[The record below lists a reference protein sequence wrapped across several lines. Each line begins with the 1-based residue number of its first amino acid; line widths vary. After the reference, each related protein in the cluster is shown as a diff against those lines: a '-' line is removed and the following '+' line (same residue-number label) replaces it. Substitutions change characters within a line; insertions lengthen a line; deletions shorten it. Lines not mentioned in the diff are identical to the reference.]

1 MTTVETSSGRV
12 RGVDAGVHSFRGV
25 PYAAPPVGPARFAPP
40 RPHEPWPGVRDATH
54 PGPTAAQPVLPVNV
68 FGQTIVPGDDVLHL
82 DVHTLSVTG
91 PLRPVVVWIH
101 GGGMVVGGNA
111 DVYGAGLARR
121 GVVVVAINYRLGVD
135 GFLVLDDAP
144 SNRGVLDWVAALG
157 WVRDNIARFGG
168 DPANVTVAG
177 QSAGAAA
184 AIILL
189 TVPGAAGLFHRV
201 FAMSGTPWNVVDLA
215 TARPHAA
222 DLARRVGAEPSVAG
236 IGAVERD
243 RLLAVQHEVAPVAG
257 LDGFDE
263 PLDLVRRLAGYELWL
278 GPVVDG
284 DVIPE
289 HPLAAVARGVGDDV
303 PVVTG
308 STGEEADA
316 LLSFISAA
324 VDPADADAILADLGL
339 ARAGVEAWRTE
350 LARRARRAGRP
361 PPTPAAELGAAV
373 TALSFRV
380 PALQLAEARAT
391 GGPSSTFVYEVTWH
405 ADTPLGTVHGLD
417 VPLVWDALGVDGA
430 AILLGDP
437 PPLTLAGDMAGAL
450 VRFAADGDPGW
461 PAYDPIDRR
470 ELAFDVPSHARHDPD
485 PAARALFGPLRAV
498 PHAGSTPPAGRLNG
512 PARPSLSRRRDRG
525 GRGRHRSDRPPGRRG
540 SSPRGRRSG

>member
-1 MTTVETSSGRV
+1 MTTVETSSGLV

-40 RPHEPWPGVRDATH
+40 RPHEPWSGVRDATR
-54 PGPTAAQPVLPVNV
+54 PGPTAAQPVLPVSV
-68 FGQTIVPGDDVLHL
+68 FGQTIVAGDDVLHL
-82 DVHTLSVTG
+82 DIHTPSVTG

-121 GVVVVAINYRLGVD
+121 GIVVVAINYRLGVD

-144 SNRGVLDWVAALG
+144 PNRGVLDWVAALG
-157 WVRDNIARFGG
+157 WVRENIARFGG
-168 DPANVTVAG
+168 DPGNVTVAG

-189 TVPGAAGLFHRV
+189 AVPGAAGLFHRV
-201 FAMSGTPWNVVDLA
+201 FAMSGTPWNVVDVA
-215 TARPHAA
+215 TARLHAV
-222 DLARRVGAEPSVAG
+222 DLARRVGAEPTVAG

-243 RLLAVQHEVAPVAG
+243 RLLAVQQEVAPVAG
-257 LDGFDE
+257 LDGFDD
-263 PLDLVRRLAGYELWL
+263 PLALVRRLAGYQLWL

-284 DVIPE
+284 DVVPE
-289 HPLAAVARGVGDDV
+289 HPLVAVARGVGGEV

-308 STGEEADA
+308 STAEEADA
-316 LLSFISAA
+316 LLSFIGAA
-324 VDPADADAILADLGL
+324 VNPADADAILADLGL
-339 ARAGVEAWRTE
+339 APSEVGAWREE
-350 LARRARRAGRP
+350 LARRAQRAGRP

-373 TALSFRV
+373 TALSFRI
-380 PALQLAEARAT
+380 PALQLADARAT
-391 GGPSSTFVYEVTWH
+391 AGPAPTFVYEVTWH

-450 VRFAADGDPGW
+450 VGFATGGAPGW
-461 PAYDPIDRR
+461 PAYDQADRT
-470 ELAFDVPSHARHDPD
+470 EMAFDVPSHARHDPD
-485 PAARALFGPLRAV
+485 PAARALFGPLRGIPSVA
-498 PHAGSTPPAGRLNG
+498 PA
-512 PARPSLSRRRDRG
+512 PTAAPG
-525 GRGRHRSDRPPGRRG
+525 GTG
-540 SSPRGRRSG
+540 

>member
-1 MTTVETSSGRV
+1 MTTVETSSGLV
-12 RGVDAGVHSFRGV
+12 RGVDGEDVEGAGVHSFRGV
-25 PYAAPPVGPARFAPP
+25 PYAAPPVGPTRFAPP
-40 RPHEPWPGVRDATH
+40 QPHEPWTGVRDATH
-54 PGPTAAQPVLPVNV
+54 PGPTAAQPVLPVSV
-68 FGQTIVPGDDVLHL
+68 FGQTIVAGDDVLHL
-82 DVHTLSVTG
+82 DVHTPSVTG

-144 SNRGVLDWVAALG
+144 PNRGVLDWVAALG

-168 DPANVTVAG
+168 DPDNVTVAG

-184 AIILL
+184 ADILL
-189 TVPGAAGLFHRV
+189 TVPQADGLFHRV
-201 FAMSGTPWNVVDLA
+201 FAMSGTPWNIVDVA

-222 DLARRVGAEPSVAG
+222 DLARRVGVEPTVAG
-236 IGAVERD
+236 IGAVERE

-263 PLDLVRRLAGYELWL
+263 PLDLVRRLAGYQLWL

-289 HPLAAVARGVGDDV
+289 HPLGAIAGGVGGDV

-308 STGEEADA
+308 STAEEADA
-316 LLSFISAA
+316 LLSFIGAA
-324 VDPADADAILADLGL
+324 IAPGDVDAIFADLGL
-339 ARAGVEAWRTE
+339 PPAAVAAWREE
-350 LARRARRAGRP
+350 LARRTERAGRP
-361 PPTPAAELGAAV
+361 PPGPGAELGAAI
-373 TALSFRV
+373 TALSFRI
-380 PALQLAEARAT
+380 PALALAAARAA
-391 GGPSSTFVYEVTWH
+391 GPAPTFVYEVTWH

-417 VPLVWDALGVDGA
+417 VPLVWDALAVDGA
-430 AILLGDP
+430 ATMLGDP
-437 PPLTLAGDMAGAL
+437 PPLTLADDMAGAL

-461 PAYDPIDRR
+461 PAYRPDGRT
-470 ELAFDVPSHARHDPD
+470 EMAFDVPSHVRHDPD
-485 PAARALFGPLRAV
+485 PAARTLFGPLRTV
-498 PHAGSTPPAGRLNG
+498 PHGG
-512 PARPSLSRRRDRG
+512 PK
-525 GRGRHRSDRPPGRRG
+525 PPGASATPGVPSAPPTERRTLT
-540 SSPRGRRSG
+540 